1 MNNDT
6 AVEGRPRPLSSG
18 IWTLFSWLRRDD
30 RSVSSES
37 LSSAGSDRTVASFAY
52 LTSAHF
58 PTKTGPLV
66 VAPPGSPTAS
76 YKRRVQDRNLRRH
89 HDRDITL
96 HRKYGLFKSEATNSY
111 DAFSLPPLRRING
124 ESGSRWDRERR
135 ATSECYQR
143 RLAHVPGKRRAPLP
157 PIPAATLQISA
168 GPSSL
173 SRRSTRKRRAPQ
185 PPVKHLEKNK
195 ENLKDGQV
203 SAIISQ
209 MNSKVCHD
217 DPKLSNNH
225 VNMGCKPE
233 KYSKK
238 ETSSKDTKHKT
249 EKSFLKQIFDSK
261 KRNSTI
267 DTASVKI
274 LPSISELDKQ
284 AAEIIENSKTKS
296 SEQNNNVTLESIL
309 SQHTKPG
316 DSWFCIRC
324 LRKYDSTVENCHY
337 CLPKQKMQSSGKTKL
352 DKTGLSKA
360 SNSSTQTEKETSKV
374 MPLNKHQ
381 GSEDKQ
387 KLKDMLKEMK
397 DSLPKRP
404 KHDIK
409 SERKANIKPE
419 NSARVAYSSEMPTLR
434 VGATTQDEKKLY
446 FISQPSTSNTN
457 SAPEVKPYLV
467 SPQSVLV
474 SQVISAY
481 KKNLNHNL
489 SLAGKLAKNTDNT
502 NKTQTHNSIHNEI
515 KDSTKEP
522 KKVTEDTSEDKNPL
536 HAPLKI
542 SSLLNPVYIPKN
554 TATEKIQLSNN
565 NNIQLVTKKKESEKI
580 SQLTKAT
587 EEKAEVHAPTS
598 EVLAVPSTSRDN
610 ILINKILNLE
620 RKTIENLPT
629 KKTIKEETTPSTT
642 KNIPHV
648 AIKEVKDASAS
659 KPDNRNSSKL
669 PVVVKEQ
676 KSINILETQNQ
687 HSRRRE
693 LINQLEKSIAK
704 GDERAAADAAAKL
717 AQLRLSCSVLSFSSQ
732 ILSQPTSS
740 KDANNIV
747 EVTVNKN
754 QQNKEKVVNEINS
767 VKETAA
773 AKVTTNKVISSLA
786 GTNSNGE
793 STIVPSVQKEGNS
806 TFLQKPEVL
815 SKDGNDKKE
824 ISIAV
829 LVEDREA
836 TRGPVHLRI
845 NRQALMKDLRQE
857 AEASLGLATNLQRW
871 IVGRTLCVDDN
882 TPIISL
888 AGTEFSAPFYLCVV
902 DSETRVD
909 TASQAKINAATETNG
924 TNSLEIKAGNVY
936 TELVQLE
943 QQALVPN
950 AENFECGICI
960 EEYPAGQGV
969 VLRECVH
976 IFCKECLADVVRHC
990 EEPNVP
996 CPAMGC
1002 KGMLQEREIRALVN
1016 PQDYERWLARGLAAA
1031 ESGTR
1036 NAFHCRTRDCKGWA
1050 LCEPGVR
1057 RFPCPVC
1064 KCINCVPCKAIHPGE
1079 TCEQH
1084 RAKLKQADS
1093 KSSDTH
1099 EKDDGTRTLLNSLI
1113 RKGEALECPEC
1124 SAIITKKWGCDWVKC
1139 SACKTE
1145 ICWVTRGRRWG
1156 PGGKGDT
1163 TGGCRCGVDGKRCHP
1178 SCGYCH

>member
-18 IWTLFSWLRRDD
+18 IWTLFSWLRRDE
-30 RSVSSES
+30 RSASSES
-37 LSSAGSDRTVASFAY
+37 LSSAGSDRTVASFAF
-52 LTSAHF
+52 LTPAHF
-58 PTKTGPLV
+58 TTKTGPIV
-66 VAPPGSPTAS
+66 VAPPGSPTDS
-76 YKRRVQDRNLRRH
+76 YKRRVHDRNLRRH

-96 HRKYGLFKSEATNSY
+96 HRKYGLFKSEITNSY

-124 ESGSRWDRERR
+124 EPGSRWDRDRR

-157 PIPAATLQISA
+157 PIPAASLKTSA
-168 GPSSL
+168 GPTSL

-195 ENLKDGQV
+195 DNLKDGQV
-203 SAIISQ
+203 SVTVSP
-209 MNSKVCHD
+209 MNSKVCD
-217 DPKLSNNH
+217 DPKLTNNH
-225 VNMGCKPE
+225 VNMGCKSE
-233 KYSKK
+233 KYCKK
-238 ETSSKDTKHKT
+238 EATSKETKHRT
-249 EKSFLKQIFDSK
+249 ERSFLKQIFDSK
-261 KRNSTI
+261 KRNSAI

-284 AAEIIENSKTKS
+284 AAEIIESSKSKS
-296 SEQNNNVTLESIL
+296 SEQNNNITLENIL
-309 SQHTKPG
+309 SQHTKQG

-324 LRKYDSTVENCHY
+324 LRKYDSTVETCHY
-337 CLPKQKMQSSGKTKL
+337 CLPGHKIQSSAKTNHGR
-352 DKTGLSKA
+352 TGLYKA
-360 SNSSTQTEKETSKV
+360 SNSSTQTEKNTSKLV
-374 MPLNKHQ
+374 PQ
-381 GSEDKQ
+381 ESEEKQ
-387 KLKDMLKEMK
+387 KLKEMLKEMK

-404 KHDIK
+404 KHDNK
-409 SERKANIKPE
+409 SERKANIPE
-419 NSARVAYSSEMPTLR
+419 NDGSLTYSTETPTLR
-434 VGATTQDEKKLY
+434 VGATMQDEKKLF
-446 FISQPSTSNTN
+446 FISQPSTSNIN
-457 SAPEVKPYLV
+457 STPEVKVTNKPYLV

-481 KKNLNHNL
+481 KKNLNNNL
-489 SLAGKLAKNTDNT
+489 TIGDQLAKNNDNT
-502 NKTQTHNSIHNEI
+502 NKVQELKSVHN
-515 KDSTKEP
+515 DSKVPMGGP
-522 KKVTEDTSEDKNPL
+522 KKVIEHKSKDKNIL
-536 HAPLKI
+536 HTPLKI

-554 TATEKIQLSNN
+554 TVSEPLQLINN
-565 NNIQLVTKKKESEKI
+565 SQLETKNKESDKI
-580 SQLTKAT
+580 CQVPKTPK
-587 EEKAEVHAPTS
+587 EKAEVHTTS
-598 EVLAVPSTSRDN
+598 AEILAVPSTSRDN
-610 ILINKILNLE
+610 ILISNILNLE
-620 RKTIENLPT
+620 RKNADNLHT
-629 KKTIKEETTPSTT
+629 KKTIKEKTPPSTS
-642 KNIPHV
+642 KNSLQTV
-648 AIKEVKDASAS
+648 TNDVKDALGS
-659 KPDNRNSSKL
+659 KLNNSNQSKL
-669 PVVVKEQ
+669 PILTKDQ
-676 KSINILETQNQ
+676 NSPNILETQNQ
-687 HSRRRE
+687 HARRRE

-704 GDERAAADAAAKL
+704 GDERAAAEAAAKL

-732 ILSQPTSS
+732 ILSQPSTSS
-740 KDANNIV
+740 NANNIV
-747 EVTVNKN
+747 KIIEDRKQPKNEKAVNDLKSAT
-754 QQNKEKVVNEINS
+754 E
-767 VKETAA
+767 AA
-773 AKVTTNKVISSLA
+773 PPKVTTNDAGPSSNK
-786 GTNSNGE
+786 TNALITANM
-793 STIVPSVQKEGNS
+793 PVQKEGNS
-806 TFLQKPEVL
+806 NLLQKDQAL
-815 SKDGNDKKE
+815 NKDGNDKKI

-845 NRQALMKDLRQE
+845 NRHALMKDLRRE
-857 AEASLGLATNLQRW
+857 AETTLGLATNLQRW

-888 AGTEFSAPFYLCVV
+888 AGPGFNAPFYLCVV

-909 TASQAKINAATETNG
+909 TASQSKINAATGMNKTEN
-924 TNSLEIKAGNVY
+924 LENKTGDVY

-950 AENFECGICI
+950 AESFECGICI
-960 EEYPAGQGV
+960 EEYPPGQGV

-1002 KGMLQEREIRALVN
+1002 KGMLQEREIRALVT

-1084 RAKLKQADS
+1084 REKLKQTNM
-1093 KSSDTH
+1093 KSVNTN
-1099 EKDDGTRTLLNSLI
+1099 ETDDGTRTLLNSLI

-1156 PGGKGDT
+1156 PGGKGDI